1 VDTGSPA
8 SSGLTPRQ
16 ISGPAPAG
24 ATWGLVGYF
33 LRLGA
38 TGFGGPAAL
47 TAAMFRDLVERRR
60 VIDEAAFQRG
70 MTLAQICPGPLAA
83 QLCFYI
89 GYLKGG
95 LWGATLAGIAFV
107 LPSLVIVLVLGWL
120 YQRLSGLPWMQA
132 TFYGAGAAVVGL
144 VAASAA
150 RLFRKT
156 VGRDLLLL
164 AVGLVTLL
172 VTASTG
178 REYVALILAGG
189 FAAWLV
195 RHPPTWLYSLD
206 RTREAGSVL
215 LLLQLSGFFAYAGT
229 FVFGSGLA
237 IVPFLQGGV
246 VQDRH
251 WLTERQFI
259 DAVAV
264 ALLTPGPVVI
274 ATAFIGFLI
283 AGPAGGVVAAAA
295 TFLPS
300 LALTLL
306 FTPLL
311 ERFGPRPALQ
321 AWASGITAGA
331 VGALAGA
338 VLVIGRQAVRDL
350 PTALLALV
358 ALLSTLLRR
367 KLPDPFVLLAA
378 AMVGLLLQGN
388 SRL

>member
-1 VDTGSPA
+1 
-8 SSGLTPRQ
+8 
-16 ISGPAPAG
+16 
-24 ATWGLVGYF
+24 
-33 LRLGA
+33 
-38 TGFGGPAAL
+38 
-47 TAAMFRDLVERRR
+47 
-60 VIDEAAFQRG
+60 
-70 MTLAQICPGPLAA
+70 
-83 QLCFYI
+83 
-89 GYLKGG
+89 
-95 LWGATLAGIAFV
+95 
-107 LPSLVIVLVLGWL
+107 
-120 YQRLSGLPWMQA
+120 
-132 TFYGAGAAVVGL
+132 VVGL